1 MSEKGYYIINP
12 KGIMHVVSREIAA
25 ARLRNNPGFRAATKA
40 QIEQYEAARKKAN
53 DALDKALA
61 EGKKGR
67 DLPKKFTQTPETALF
82 EAWTPEPPDQ
92 DFALPEQEPEPAPKK
107 AKKLPEPVEEAEE
120 EPEE

>member
-12 KGIMHVVSREIAA
+12 KGIMHVVPREIAA
-25 ARLRNNPGFRAATKA
+25 ARLRNNPGYRAATKA

-53 DALDKALA
+53 DAIEKAMA
-61 EGKKGR
+61 EGKTGR
-67 DLPKKFTQTPETALF
+67 GLPKKFTQTAENPMF

-92 DFALPEQEPEPAPKK
+92 DFALPEQEPESAPKK
-107 AKKLPEPVEEAEE
+107 AKKLPEPEE